1 MASRREEDTWRLIAV
16 LQSTGA
22 LGSSLALKL
31 YETAVGLHLERKESA
46 SLAGDDG
53 VGTVRAVGRELLLGA
68 ISGPGFEAQI
78 DTVAGRCTV
87 SYNVTREGLAHAE
100 EEIARQREEV
110 QRWN

>member
-22 LGSSLALKL
+22 LGSSLAMKL

-53 VGTVRAVGRELLLGA
+53 VGTVRAVGRELLLGV

-78 DTVAGRCTV
+78 DTAAGRCTV
-87 SYNVTREGLAHAE
+87 SYIVTREGLAHAE

>member
-53 VGTVRAVGRELLLGA
+53 VGTVRAVGRELLLGV
-68 ISGPGFEAQI
+68 ISGPCFEAQI
-78 DTVAGRCTV
+78 DTASGRCTV
-87 SYNVTREGLAHAE
+87 SYIVTREGLAHAE